1 MGSDI
6 FRFKQFIIE
15 QRQSAMRVGTDGIIL
30 GSWADVTGGERRILD
45 IGCGT
50 GLLALMMAQ
59 RNLTAHIDAVEIE
72 PLAAAEAELNCRN
85 SPWTERLVVHE
96 ISVQAYAAQ
105 CTEKYDSIVSNPPYF
120 INSPHNEQLARAA
133 ARHAS
138 LLPYADLVDAVVSL
152 LTENGRFAAIFPYSE
167 AGIFIAKA
175 ATAGLYCNSKLNI
188 IPISSRPVKRIAAEF
203 SFTKGIVTEEN
214 LTIETDIKGEYT
226 EKFRELTSPFY
237 LRF

>member
-1 MGSDI
+1 
-6 FRFKQFIIE
+6 
-15 QRQSAMRVGTDGIIL
+15 MRVGTDGIIL
-30 GSWADVTGGERRILD
+30 GSWIDVMGGEKRILD

-105 CTEKYDSIVSNPPYF
+105 CTEKYDLIVSNPPYF

>member
-1 MGSDI
+1 
-6 FRFKQFIIE
+6 
-15 QRQSAMRVGTDGIIL
+15 MRVGTDGIIL

-105 CTEKYDSIVSNPPYF
+105 CTEKYDLIVSNPPYF